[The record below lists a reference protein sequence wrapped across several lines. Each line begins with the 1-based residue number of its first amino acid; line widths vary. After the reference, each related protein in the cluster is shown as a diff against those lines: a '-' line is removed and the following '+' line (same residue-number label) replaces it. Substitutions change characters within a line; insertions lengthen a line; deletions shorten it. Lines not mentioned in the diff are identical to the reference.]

1 MHLSGTVLPRAQA
14 ELILVHGT
22 LMYEGWVCGPI
33 CETYGPFGHTSL
45 SVFISTCQ
53 IIFMSNA
60 SCPES
65 LRDGTYKT

>member
-1 MHLSGTVLPRAQA
+1 MHLPGAVLTGAGS
-14 ELILVHGT
+14 ELILAHGI

-33 CETYGPFGHTSL
+33 CETYGPFGLTSL

-53 IIFMSNA
+53 TIFMSNA

-65 LRDGTYKT
+65 L